1 VAVISFYSFEWYHII
16 KAGAGCFE
24 RVLVSAPPRSNV
36 GEIDEGDGG
45 QYSDRAQICTR
56 PMQSSLPS

>member
-1 VAVISFYSFEWYHII
+1 MVEAER
-16 KAGAGCFE
+16 FE

-45 QYSDRAQICTR
+45 QYSDRAQIYTYAGAVR
-56 PMQSSLPS
+56 LALQVEKRWK